1 MNKVFELIFAP
12 FIKAQQKAQE
22 EVAPIIVKR
31 YQSADFF
38 EIDAGDKGRLKTTP
52 AAEAA
57 AKPTS
62 DPDAVKP
69 AEDIVSKIPEVSGNV
84 VIMNPD
90 QEYTPARRLISIRG
104 KQFEWFA
111 NQVIEHIETY
121 TVPQYGDY
129 PNDQVEEWTP
139 ELCIAQIGKY
149 SARFGKNSREG
160 QELLDLIKIA
170 HYAQIAYSKMKK

>member
-22 EVAPIIVKR
+22 EVAPVII
-31 YQSADFF
+31 
-38 EIDAGDKGRLKTTP
+38 
-52 AAEAA
+52 
-57 AKPTS
+57 
-62 DPDAVKP
+62 
-69 AEDIVSKIPEVSGNV
+69 
-84 VIMNPD
+84 NPD
-90 QEYTPARRLISIRG
+90 QEYAPVRRLNSIRG
-104 KQFEWFA
+104 QQFEWFA

>member
-1 MNKVFELIFAP
+1 M
-12 FIKAQQKAQE
+12 
-22 EVAPIIVKR
+22 KR
-31 YQSADFF
+31 YQY
-38 EIDAGDKGRLKTTP
+38 
-52 AAEAA
+52 
-57 AKPTS
+57 
-62 DPDAVKP
+62 

-90 QEYTPARRLISIRG
+90 QEYAPVRRLNSIRG
-104 KQFEWFA
+104 QQFEWFA

>member
-1 MNKVFELIFAP
+1 M
-12 FIKAQQKAQE
+12 
-22 EVAPIIVKR
+22 
-31 YQSADFF
+31 
-38 EIDAGDKGRLKTTP
+38 LKILYRKYLKCL
-52 AAEAA
+52 A
-57 AKPTS
+57 
-62 DPDAVKP
+62 
-69 AEDIVSKIPEVSGNV
+69 NV

-90 QEYTPARRLISIRG
+90 QEYAPVRRLNSIRG
-104 KQFEWFA
+104 QQFEWFA

>member
-1 MNKVFELIFAP
+1 
-12 FIKAQQKAQE
+12 
-22 EVAPIIVKR
+22 
-31 YQSADFF
+31 
-38 EIDAGDKGRLKTTP
+38 
-52 AAEAA
+52 
-57 AKPTS
+57 
-62 DPDAVKP
+62 
-69 AEDIVSKIPEVSGNV
+69 
-84 VIMNPD
+84 MNPD
-90 QEYTPARRLISIRG
+90 QEYAPVRRLNSIRG
-104 KQFEWFA
+104 QQFEWFA

>member
-12 FIKAQQKAQE
+12 FIKAQQKAQK
-22 EVAPIIVKR
+22 EVAPII
-31 YQSADFF
+31 
-38 EIDAGDKGRLKTTP
+38 LKP
-52 AAEAA
+52 
-57 AKPTS
+57 
-62 DPDAVKP
+62 V
-69 AEDIVSKIPEVSGNV
+69 N
-84 VIMNPD
+84 
-90 QEYTPARRLISIRG
+90 SIRG
-104 KQFEWFA
+104 QQFEWFA
-111 NQVIEHIETY
+111 NEVIEHIETY

>member
-22 EVAPIIVKR
+22 EVAPII
-31 YQSADFF
+31 
-38 EIDAGDKGRLKTTP
+38 
-52 AAEAA
+52 
-57 AKPTS
+57 
-62 DPDAVKP
+62 
-69 AEDIVSKIPEVSGNV
+69 
-84 VIMNPD
+84 MNPD
-90 QEYTPARRLISIRG
+90 QEYTPVRRLNSIRG
-104 KQFEWFA
+104 QQFEWFA

-139 ELCIAQIGKY
+139 ELCIAQISKY

>member
-1 MNKVFELIFAP
+1 MNKVFKLIFAP

-22 EVAPIIVKR
+22 EVAPII
-31 YQSADFF
+31 
-38 EIDAGDKGRLKTTP
+38 
-52 AAEAA
+52 
-57 AKPTS
+57 
-62 DPDAVKP
+62 
-69 AEDIVSKIPEVSGNV
+69 
-84 VIMNPD
+84 MNPD
-90 QEYTPARRLISIRG
+90 QEYAPVRRLNSIRG
-104 KQFEWFA
+104 QQFEWFA

>member
-22 EVAPIIVKR
+22 EVAPII
-31 YQSADFF
+31 
-38 EIDAGDKGRLKTTP
+38 
-52 AAEAA
+52 
-57 AKPTS
+57 
-62 DPDAVKP
+62 
-69 AEDIVSKIPEVSGNV
+69 
-84 VIMNPD
+84 MNPD
-90 QEYTPARRLISIRG
+90 QEYAPVRRLISIRG

>member
-22 EVAPIIVKR
+22 EVAPII
-31 YQSADFF
+31 
-38 EIDAGDKGRLKTTP
+38 
-52 AAEAA
+52 
-57 AKPTS
+57 
-62 DPDAVKP
+62 
-69 AEDIVSKIPEVSGNV
+69 
-84 VIMNPD
+84 MNPD
-90 QEYTPARRLISIRG
+90 QEYTPVRRLNSIRSQ
-104 KQFEWFA
+104 QFEWFA

>member
-22 EVAPIIVKR
+22 EVAPII
-31 YQSADFF
+31 
-38 EIDAGDKGRLKTTP
+38 
-52 AAEAA
+52 
-57 AKPTS
+57 
-62 DPDAVKP
+62 
-69 AEDIVSKIPEVSGNV
+69 
-84 VIMNPD
+84 MNPD
-90 QEYTPARRLISIRG
+90 QEDTPVRRPNSIRG
-104 KQFEWFA
+104 KQFELFA
-111 NQVIEHIETY
+111 NQVIKHIETY

>member
-22 EVAPIIVKR
+22 EVAPII
-31 YQSADFF
+31 
-38 EIDAGDKGRLKTTP
+38 
-52 AAEAA
+52 
-57 AKPTS
+57 
-62 DPDAVKP
+62 
-69 AEDIVSKIPEVSGNV
+69 
-84 VIMNPD
+84 MNPD
-90 QEYTPARRLISIRG
+90 QEYTPVRRLNSIRG
-104 KQFEWFA
+104 QQFELFA
-111 NQVIEHIETY
+111 NQVIKHIETY

-139 ELCIAQIGKY
+139 ELCIAQISKY

>member
-22 EVAPIIVKR
+22 EVAPII
-31 YQSADFF
+31 
-38 EIDAGDKGRLKTTP
+38 
-52 AAEAA
+52 
-57 AKPTS
+57 
-62 DPDAVKP
+62 
-69 AEDIVSKIPEVSGNV
+69 
-84 VIMNPD
+84 MNPN
-90 QEYTPARRLISIRG
+90 QEYAPVRRLISIRG

>member
-1 MNKVFELIFAP
+1 MNKVFKLIFAP

-22 EVAPIIVKR
+22 EVAPIIIKR
-31 YQSADFF
+31 YQY
-38 EIDAGDKGRLKTTP
+38 
-52 AAEAA
+52 
-57 AKPTS
+57 
-62 DPDAVKP
+62 

-90 QEYTPARRLISIRG
+90 QEYAPVRRLNSIRG
-104 KQFEWFA
+104 QQFEWFA
-111 NQVIEHIETY
+111 NKVIEHIETY

>member
-22 EVAPIIVKR
+22 EVAPII
-31 YQSADFF
+31 
-38 EIDAGDKGRLKTTP
+38 
-52 AAEAA
+52 
-57 AKPTS
+57 
-62 DPDAVKP
+62 
-69 AEDIVSKIPEVSGNV
+69 
-84 VIMNPD
+84 MNPD
-90 QEYTPARRLISIRG
+90 QEDTPVRRPNSIRG
-104 KQFEWFA
+104 QQFELFA
-111 NQVIEHIETY
+111 NQVIKHIETY

>member
-1 MNKVFELIFAP
+1 MNKVFKLIHTP
-12 FIKAQQKAQE
+12 FITAQQKAQE
-22 EVAPIIVKR
+22 EVAPIIMKR
-31 YQSADFF
+31 YQY
-38 EIDAGDKGRLKTTP
+38 
-52 AAEAA
+52 
-57 AKPTS
+57 
-62 DPDAVKP
+62 

-90 QEYTPARRLISIRG
+90 QEYAPVRRLNSIRG
-104 KQFEWFA
+104 QQFEWFA

-139 ELCIAQIGKY
+139 ELCIAQIRKY
-149 SARFGKNSREG
+149 SARFGKNSREN

>member
-12 FIKAQQKAQE
+12 SIKAQQKAQE
-22 EVAPIIVKR
+22 EVAPII
-31 YQSADFF
+31 
-38 EIDAGDKGRLKTTP
+38 
-52 AAEAA
+52 
-57 AKPTS
+57 
-62 DPDAVKP
+62 
-69 AEDIVSKIPEVSGNV
+69 
-84 VIMNPD
+84 MNPY
-90 QEYTPARRLISIRG
+90 QEYTPVGRPNSIRSQ
-104 KQFEWFA
+104 QFELFA
-111 NQVIEHIETY
+111 NQVIKHIETY

-139 ELCIAQIGKY
+139 ELCIAQISKY

>member
-22 EVAPIIVKR
+22 EVAPII
-31 YQSADFF
+31 
-38 EIDAGDKGRLKTTP
+38 
-52 AAEAA
+52 
-57 AKPTS
+57 
-62 DPDAVKP
+62 
-69 AEDIVSKIPEVSGNV
+69 
-84 VIMNPD
+84 MNPY
-90 QEYTPARRLISIRG
+90 QEYTPVRRLNSIRG
-104 KQFEWFA
+104 QQFELFA
-111 NQVIEHIETY
+111 NQVIKHIETY

-139 ELCIAQIGKY
+139 ELCIAQISKY

>member
-22 EVAPIIVKR
+22 EVAPII
-31 YQSADFF
+31 
-38 EIDAGDKGRLKTTP
+38 
-52 AAEAA
+52 
-57 AKPTS
+57 
-62 DPDAVKP
+62 
-69 AEDIVSKIPEVSGNV
+69 
-84 VIMNPD
+84 MNPD
-90 QEYTPARRLISIRG
+90 QEYTPVRRPNSIRG
-104 KQFEWFA
+104 QQFELFA
-111 NQVIEHIETY
+111 NQVIKHIETY